1 MRIHTGGTRLAL
13 CMRIH
18 TVGGGGGGPWLAFLY
33 AYTHGDLGL
42 QSQPKDVVLEF
53 DKRIKNPF
61 FFFFS
66 FFIGVYL

>member
-1 MRIHTGGTRLAL
+1 MRIHTGGPRLAL

-18 TVGGGGGGPWLAFLY
+18 TGGGGVEPWLVFLY

-61 FFFFS
+61 FFFLL